1 MYFDNEIKF
10 VYFKLLLH
18 IQDNLNKNKPHKTTS
33 SVIRFEISY
42 AVCCASVRF

>member
-33 SVIRFEISY
+33 CVILDVPLCSVNLHK
-42 AVCCASVRF
+42 